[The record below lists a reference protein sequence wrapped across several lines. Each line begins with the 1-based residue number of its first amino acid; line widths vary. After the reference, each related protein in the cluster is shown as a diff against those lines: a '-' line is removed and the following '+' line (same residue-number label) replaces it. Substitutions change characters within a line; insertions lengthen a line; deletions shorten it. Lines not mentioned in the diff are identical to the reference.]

1 LFIRKKDKPINDLE
15 DKMARLD
22 ITQQELDALDVELA
36 ALETYLRDR
45 EQGHKIKV
53 IFGLSMFVI
62 TTSIGIYFFWLAK
75 I

>member
-1 LFIRKKDKPINDLE
+1 MTRI
-15 DKMARLD
+15 D
-22 ITQQELDALDVELA
+22 ITQQELDALDVQLA

-53 IFGLSMFVI
+53 IFGLAMFFI
-62 TTSIGIYFFWLAK
+62 TVSIGIYFYWLAK